1 MSETKFK
8 AVLQKVLSDAVAQNR
23 DALLAAFMP
32 LADDAM
38 ARQVEASNFTRL
50 VWSAVRDTFDTTL
63 HSTLTGHIR
72 ATLDRLIV
80 ERLAEP
86 EVQNMIYTQARE
98 WVASSDFEELITERT
113 AIHLR
118 ALLASR
124 VPDDLDD
131 RDDD

>member
-8 AVLQKVLSDAVAQNR
+8 AVLQKVLSDAVEQNR
-23 DALLAAFMP
+23 DALLAAFAP
-32 LADDAM
+32 LMDDGM
-38 ARQVEASNFTRL
+38 ARHIEASNFTRL
-50 VWSAVRDTFDTTL
+50 VWSAVRDTFDTKL
-63 HSTLTGHIR
+63 HSSLTGHIH
-72 ATLDRLIV
+72 ATVDRLIT

-86 EVQNMIYTQARE
+86 EVQDMIYAQARA

-124 VPDDLDD
+124 IPDDP
-131 RDDD
+131 DDDD